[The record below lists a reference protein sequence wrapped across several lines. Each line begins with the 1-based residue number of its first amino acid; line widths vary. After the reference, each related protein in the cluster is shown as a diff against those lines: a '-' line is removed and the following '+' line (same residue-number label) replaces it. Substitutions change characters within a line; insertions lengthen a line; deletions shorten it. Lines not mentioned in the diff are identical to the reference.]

1 MLSHKL
7 RRFRAAAAQATDA
20 NFKQVSLL
28 LHGDGT
34 NGAQNNTFLDSSTNN
49 FTITRNGNATQGT
62 YTPFSQSAGYWSNY
76 FDGTNDRLTIADNAN
91 LRAGTSSFTLE
102 AWVYLNAVGVAQTI
116 FAKGAATPT
125 GFVFGIT
132 SSNTLRFTDTSTN
145 IDSTGTIPANTWT
158 YVAVV
163 REGTGSNQLKLY
175 INGTNDGTG
184 TSSTDFNQ
192 TTEARIGENR
202 GATEDFNGYISNLR
216 FVIGTAVYTSNFTP
230 STIPLTAITNT
241 RLLTCQSN
249 IFQDNSSNNFTITLT
264 GTPQVQ
270 PWSPFAPTS
279 AYSTSVNGGS
289 LYFDGTGDWLS
300 TPSNSTFNLTG
311 NFTVECWVYITVR
324 QNFFTIFSTTN
335 NFDTANNLYLAAGLS
350 NTILNVSSNG
360 AGLTNSTTALNLN
373 TWNHLAVVRN
383 GTSLTLYLNGISV
396 SSVTNS
402 TSFTSNNVRIGQIG
416 SSTGQSFPMLGYV
429 SNFRIVNGTAVYT
442 ANFTPPTAP
451 LTAITNTSLLLNG
464 TNAGIVDNAIKNN
477 LETVGNAQ
485 VSTSVTK
492 FGTGSMSFDGNGD
505 YLTSSTSPQLVFG
518 TGNFTIECWINPTGT
533 QSQYAGIYVARNG
546 TNPVIL
552 SFAGSFSPFGATI
565 DGWLNGGNPAA
576 SSTATITSGA
586 WTHLAF
592 VRNNGVCTV
601 YVNGVAGSTTTTNNV
616 NIDSSLPNIGRD
628 SFNAASRSFNGYID
642 DLRVTKG
649 IARYTANF
657 TPPSQAFP
665 NQ

>member
-1 MLSHKL
+1 MFSY
-7 RRFRAAAAQATDA
+7 ATKSDGVQPTA
-20 NFKQVSLL
+20 SDPNFNQVSVL

-49 FTITRNGNATQGT
+49 FTITRNGNTTQGT
-62 YTPFSQSAGYWSNY
+62 NTPFSQAAGYWSNY
-76 FDGTNDRLTIADNAN
+76 FDGANDRLTIADNAN

-102 AWVYLNAVGVAQTI
+102 AWVYRNVAGVAHTI

-230 STIPLTAITNT
+230 STTPITAITNT

-249 IFQDNSSNNFTITLT
+249 RFVDNSSNNFTLTAT
-264 GTPQVQ
+264 GTPSSQ

-289 LYFDGTGDWLS
+289 MYFDGTGDYLS
-300 TPSNSTFNLTG
+300 IADNAALEFGSS
-311 NFTVECWVYITVR
+311 NFTLEFWCYWNGNTASQILWTKGADLGSAYAPFLFWKPTGSSLILYASSAGTSWDIASNVTLATMDANQWSHFAFVR
-324 QNFFTIFSTTN
+324 N
-335 NFDTANNLYLAAGLS
+335 G
-350 NTILNVSSNG
+350 NTIKFYKNG
-360 AGLTNSTTALNLN
+360 VEQTSITTALAFWNN
-373 TWNHLAVVRN
+373 TLAM
-383 GTSLTLYLNGISV
+383 T
-396 SSVTNS
+396 
-402 TSFTSNNVRIGQIG
+402 IG
-416 SSTGQSFPMLGYV
+416 SGAVGNVPFINGYI
-429 SNFRIVNGTAVYT
+429 SNARIIIGTALYT

-451 LTAITNTSLLLNG
+451 LTAITNTSLLLSG
-464 TNAGIVDNAIKNN
+464 TNAGIFDNAIKNN

-485 VSTSVTK
+485 ISTSVTK
-492 FGTGSMSFDGNGD
+492 FGTGSISFDGTGD
-505 YLTSSTSPQLVFG
+505 WLTSPDSVNLQFG
-518 TGNFTIECWINPTGT
+518 TGKFTIEGWVYLNAIGSARGFVSKGTSTTGWSLGTTALNQVIFNYDSSSITSTGVLLISTWYFVTVVREGTGT
-533 QSQYAGIYVARNG
+533 NQTKIYING
-546 TNPVIL
+546 TNDGTGTVSSNFNQTNIL
-552 SFAGSFSPFGATI
+552 YVGANRVGGSA
-565 DGWLNGGNPAA
+565 L
-576 SSTATITSGA
+576 
-586 WTHLAF
+586 
-592 VRNNGVCTV
+592 
-601 YVNGVAGSTTTTNNV
+601 
-616 NIDSSLPNIGRD
+616 
-628 SFNAASRSFNGYID
+628 NGYID
-642 DLRVTKG
+642 DLRITNGV
-649 IARYTANF
+649 ARYTANF
-657 TPPSQAFP
+657 TPPTAAFS
-665 NQ
+665 NL